1 MFEVIDDLI
10 KERNLHLFE
19 TIDLPERIE
28 IRAPLPASL
37 ASGPAKYLA
46 DRIGVGETV
55 WSHQAMALDRLQA
68 GENVLVATGTASGK
82 SLIFQLRAFHILLSD
97 ESARV
102 LVFYPQKA
110 LAADQYAR
118 WVRLIEAAGL
128 PISTIARI
136 DGDMGMGERLAAL
149 ERARLVLMTPDAC
162 QAWLM
167 RHVASPIIRRFLAD
181 LRLFVLD
188 EAHVYESVFGSNV
201 AFLIRRMLAARRRI
215 APGDADL
222 QLLAATATIAYPRE
236 HLCELT
242 GLDFEVVEEGQNG
255 APSHPRR
262 LYHLNGPEVGEAAE
276 GNLADLA
283 VGLLAVNPSQ
293 RGRFIGFHDSRQ
305 GIERIVRG
313 VDDRRVLPYRS
324 GYEAED
330 RQHIERALR
339 DGRLEGV
346 ISTSALE
353 LGIDIADM
361 AVGLNLGVPQSRK
374 SFRQR
379 VGRIGRARPGAFI
392 VLAPPNAFKRY
403 GESFQS
409 YYETSVEP
417 SYLYLGNRF
426 IQFAHARCYVDE
438 AEALGAEKGKL
449 PPGIAW
455 PDGFSSA
462 VRYALPGGGRPRE
475 FDFIAALGADSPH
488 LNYPLRQVG
497 EANLEIKFQRDT
509 ADRLGNIA
517 MNQAIREAYPGAT
530 YLHYGRAYKVAEW
543 QTRANDRSIRVFQAE
558 KGGAPTKPLLRTTVN
573 ASLEQD
579 GIVDSHIL
587 QCDRGLVAEVQ
598 LQVTESVEG
607 YRVPGGTHL
616 YKDLRAQNPA
626 MTRKQRDFRT
636 TGIVV
641 RIEDNWF
648 SGGSP
653 EASLARRVVAEGL
666 KDLLARDRSIAPQ
679 DIDAV
684 STNVAM
690 VGPNGPQRVTDCVV
704 IYDAVYGGLR
714 LTEDLFVE
722 FQSYTRQ
729 LVRAAEMAG
738 EDALIPL
745 AIAQQLAA
753 WAQSLEK
760 PGAAPIPLLNIPT
773 GWMQIYKPGSE
784 MATYHHNSL
793 ISVTLGNPQ
802 MFAFGD
808 TSMLVYAHER
818 NGGTQMVTHA
828 QLQPVG
834 QDWQWALWN
843 PATGEIKDID
853 DPIVLPRDETPSA
866 HEAASS
872 EATILRPPRRPRP
885 TI

>member
-10 KERNLHLFE
+10 SERSLHLFE
-19 TIDLPERIE
+19 SFDLPARPESRL
-28 IRAPLPASL
+28 PLPSFL
-37 ASGPAKYLA
+37 TSGPAKALA
-46 DRIGVGETV
+46 DRIGVGESV
-55 WSHQAMALDRLQA
+55 WSHQAIALDKLEQ
-68 GENVLVATGTASGK
+68 GSNVLIATGTASGK
-82 SLIFQLRAFHILLSD
+82 SLIFQLRAFHLLLSD
-97 ESARV
+97 DSARV

-118 WVRLIEAAGL
+118 WVRLIEAANL
-128 PISTIARI
+128 PTSTIARI
-136 DGDMGMGERLAAL
+136 DGDMHMGDRLAAL
-149 ERARLVLMTPDAC
+149 DRARLVLMTPDAC

-167 RHVASPIIRRFLAD
+167 RNVASPVIRRFIGN

-201 AFLIRRMLAARRRI
+201 AFLIRRMLAARRRV
-215 APGDADL
+215 ARNDGDL

-242 GLDFEVVEEGQNG
+242 GLDFDVVDEADNG
-255 APSHPRR
+255 APTQPRR

-283 VGLLAVNPSQ
+283 VGLLALNSSQ

-313 VDDRRVLPYRS
+313 VDDSRVLPYRS

-330 RQHIERALR
+330 RADIERAMR

-361 AVGLNLGVPQSRK
+361 TIGLNLGVPQSRK

-379 VGRIGRARPGAFI
+379 VGRVGRGRPGAFL

-403 GESFQS
+403 GENFRS
-409 YYETSVEP
+409 YYESSVEP

-426 IQFAHARCYVDE
+426 VQFAHARCFVDE
-438 AEALGAEKGKL
+438 AEALGADKGKL
-449 PPGIAW
+449 PAGIAW
-455 PDGFSSA
+455 PDGFDTA
-462 VRYALPGGGRPRE
+462 IRYALPGGGRPRE
-475 FDFIAALGADSPH
+475 FDYIASLGADSPH

-497 EANLEIKFQRDT
+497 EANLDIKFQRDS

-543 QTRANDRSIRVFQAE
+543 QTRSYDRSIRVFKVE
-558 KGGAPTKPLLRTTVN
+558 KGGVPTKPLLRTTVN

-579 GIVDSHIL
+579 GIVDGHVL
-587 QCDRGLVAEVQ
+587 QSATGIMAEVQ

-636 TGIVV
+636 TGVLV
-641 RIEDNWF
+641 RIDEDWF
-648 SGGSP
+648 SGGTPS
-653 EASLARRVVAEGL
+653 ASLARRVVADGL

-684 STNVAM
+684 STNIAV
-690 VGPNGPQRVTDCVV
+690 VGSAGPQRVTDCVV

-722 FQSYTRQ
+722 FQEYTKQ
-729 LVRAAEMAG
+729 LIRAAEMAG
-738 EDALIPL
+738 DDALVPMD
-745 AIAQQLAA
+745 IAQRLSE
-753 WAQSLEK
+753 WADGLEE
-760 PGAAPIPLLNIPT
+760 PGAGPIAQINIPS

-784 MATYHHNSL
+784 LATYYNNTL
-793 ISVTLGNPQ
+793 ISVTLGAPQ
-802 MFAFGD
+802 LFTFGD
-808 TSMLVYAHER
+808 SSMLVYAHER
-818 NGGTQMVTHA
+818 NGGIQMVTHA

-843 PATGEIKDID
+843 PETGDIKDID
-853 DPIVLPRDETPSA
+853 DPTLVESDNAIASET
-866 HEAASS
+866 EDRGS
-872 EATILRPPRRPRP
+872 ELLRPPRRSRP
-885 TI
+885 TW

>member
-10 KERNLHLFE
+10 AERNLHLFE
-19 TIDLPERIE
+19 TVDLPARPE
-28 IRAPLPASL
+28 IRAPLPESL
-37 ASGPAKYLA
+37 ATGPAKYLA

-55 WSHQAMALDRLQA
+55 WSHQALALSRLQDGA
-68 GENVLVATGTASGK
+68 NVLIATGTASGK
-82 SLIFQLRAFHILLSD
+82 SLIFQLRAFHLMLSD

-128 PISTIARI
+128 PASTIARI
-136 DGDMGMGERLAAL
+136 DGDMNMGERLGAL
-149 ERARLVLMTPDAC
+149 DRARLVLMTPDAC

-167 RHVASPIIRRFLAD
+167 RNVASPIIRRFLAD
-181 LRLFVLD
+181 LKLFVLD

-201 AFLIRRMLAARRRI
+201 AFLIRRMLAARRRV
-215 APGDADL
+215 ARGEGDL

-242 GLDFEVVEEGQNG
+242 GLDFEVVDEDQNG
-255 APSHPRR
+255 APSQPRR

-276 GNLADLA
+276 GNLTDLA
-283 VGLLAVNPSQ
+283 SGLLAINSSQ

-313 VDDRRVLPYRS
+313 VDDKRVLPYRS

-330 RQHIERALR
+330 RQHIERAMR

-361 AVGLNLGVPQSRK
+361 AIGLNLGVPQSRK

-392 VLAPPNAFKRY
+392 VLAPPSAFKRY
-403 GESFQS
+403 GESFKS

-438 AEALGAEKGKL
+438 AEALGAERGKL
-449 PPGIAW
+449 PSGIAW
-455 PDGFSSA
+455 PEGFDA
-462 VRYALPGGGRPRE
+462 AIRYALPGGGRPRE
-475 FDFIAALGADSPH
+475 FDFIASLGADSPH

-497 EANLEIKFQRDT
+497 EANLDIKFQRDT
-509 ADRLGNIA
+509 SDRLGNIA

-543 QTRANDRSIRVFQAE
+543 QTRANDRSIRVFQVE

-579 GIVDSHIL
+579 GVVDGHVL
-587 QCDRGLVAEVQ
+587 QCDGGLMAEVQ

-636 TGIVV
+636 TGVIV
-641 RIEDNWF
+641 RIEDDWF
-648 SGGSP
+648 AGGTP
-653 EASLARRVVAEGL
+653 AASLARRVVADGL

-684 STNVAM
+684 STNIAI
-690 VGPNGPQRVTDCVV
+690 VGPNGPQRVTDCIV

-722 FQSYTRQ
+722 FQSYTEQ

-738 EDALIPL
+738 DDALVPL
-745 AIAQQLAA
+745 EIAQELSA
-753 WAQSLEK
+753 WAESLEE
-760 PGAAPIPLLNIPT
+760 PGAAPIPQASIPT

-784 MATYHHNSL
+784 MATYHNNSL

-802 MFAFGD
+802 MFPFGD
-808 TSMLVYAHER
+808 TSMLVYAHQR
-818 NGGTQMVTHA
+818 NGGTQMVMHTA
-828 QLQPVG
+828 LQPVG

-843 PATGEIKDID
+843 PTSGEIRDID
-853 DPIVLPRDETPSA
+853 DPIVLSSDDEAQPSETA
-866 HEAASS
+866 PNEAA
-872 EATILRPPRRPRP
+872 ILRPPRRSRP
-885 TI
+885 TE